1 MKKVSIGIM
10 IFGIIVLII
19 QLIVKDYNNFNF
31 SDIAWNFLG
40 IFSMISIIIGIILSQ
55 RNDKKSVK

>member
-10 IFGIIVLII
+10 IFGIIVLVI
-19 QLIVKDYNNFNF
+19 QLIVKDYNNVKF

-40 IFSMISIIIGIILSQ
+40 IFTMISIIISIVLSQ
-55 RNDKKSVK
+55 RNDKKSIE

>member
-19 QLIVKDYNNFNF
+19 QLIVKDYNNVNF

>member
-10 IFGIIVLII
+10 TFGIIVLIV
-19 QLIVKDYNNFNF
+19 QLIVKDYNNVEF

-40 IFSMISIIIGIILSQ
+40 IFAMISIIISIVLSQ
-55 RNDKKSVK
+55 RNDKKSIE

>member
-10 IFGIIVLII
+10 IFGILVLSI
-19 QLIVKDYNNFNF
+19 QLIVKDYNNVNF

-40 IFSMISIIIGIILSQ
+40 IFSMISIVIGIILSQ

>member
-19 QLIVKDYNNFNF
+19 QLIVKDYNNVNF

-40 IFSMISIIIGIILSQ
+40 IFSMISMVIGIILSQ
-55 RNDKKSVK
+55 RNNKKSVK

>member
-19 QLIVKDYNNFNF
+19 QLIVKDYNNVNF

-40 IFSMISIIIGIILSQ
+40 IFSMISIIIGVILSQ

>member
-1 MKKVSIGIM
+1 MKKISIGIM

-19 QLIVKDYNNFNF
+19 QLIVKGYNNVDF
-31 SDIAWNFLG
+31 SNIAWNFLG
-40 IFSMISIIIGIILSQ
+40 IFSLISVIIGIILSQ